1 MVFCLLTGI
10 RASTAGQS
18 ARFSNIFPV
27 VASFS
32 SNASANTTRLAGAA
46 AVGVIA
52 PLVSN
57 DEADEPAPLLAVL
70 TARKRRDIVS
80 DRVDVVD
87 EQGGV
92 KRRLVVGGVGVG
104 VGVVV
109 VDEDADV
116 VIRRWLSFFS
126 S

>member
-1 MVFCLLTGI
+1 M
-10 RASTAGQS
+10 
-18 ARFSNIFPV
+18 

-32 SNASANTTRLAGAA
+32 SNASANTTRLA

-52 PLVSN
+52 PVSN
-57 DEADEPAPLLAVL
+57 DDDEPPPLLAVL

-80 DRVDVVD
+80 DRVDVD
-87 EQGGV
+87 EVGGV
-92 KRRLVVGGVGVG
+92 KRRLVVGVGVG

-109 VDEDADV
+109 VDDDADV
-116 VIRRWLSFFS
+116 LIRRWLNFFS